1 MNKEFKLIGLNNIV
15 PKVNKKEPPRS
26 INKDLTPFFFTS
38 MFIGA
43 ENSGKTYGLVK

>member
-1 MNKEFKLIGLNNIV
+1 MIKEIKLRSLNNIV

-26 INKDLTPFFFTS
+26 INNDLTPFFFTS

-43 ENSGKTYGLVK
+43 KNSGKHMD